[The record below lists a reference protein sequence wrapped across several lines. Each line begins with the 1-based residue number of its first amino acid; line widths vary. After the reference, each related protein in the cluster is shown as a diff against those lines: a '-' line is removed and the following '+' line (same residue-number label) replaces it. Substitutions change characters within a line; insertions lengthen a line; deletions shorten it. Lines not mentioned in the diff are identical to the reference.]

1 MNEIIT
7 KVNAFDP
14 NIVPKVTSVNKP
26 MNHEVINPILFG
38 TASIQY
44 MTSIGLFY

>member
-1 MNEIIT
+1 MIMNETIM

-14 NIVPKVTSVNKP
+14 NIVPKATSVNKP
-26 MNHEVINPILFG
+26 MNHEVINPIPFG

-44 MTSIGLFY
+44 ITTR